1 VAAALCCQGPD
12 GRPLLLGPGRRLYSS
27 GSGTD
32 FHTAKGA
39 SGKGSSAAAV
49 TMAAA
54 AAGNVAKQL
63 YSRVH
68 KLPQSDVTPTWTTAP
83 KDGGTGGDS
92 GTMGQVGRQSG
103 PGFKLGSGSSGQLG
117 KRDGS
122 DIVAEQVDA
131 GVKGLAAM
139 LGLGG
144 FLALLGPAGE
154 KLGIDHYGAL
164 MVMPDRK
171 PLLGGLCG
179 FLLHA
184 CTCVCCPLL
193 ACMYVGTRGHCRLI
207 VHHVSYAALMQLSLC
222 NRAKAAA
229 VAALKE

>member
-1 VAAALCCQGPD
+1 MAAPLCCQGPD

-39 SGKGSSAAAV
+39 SSKGSSAATV
-49 TMAAA
+49 TMAAAA

-68 KLPQSDVTPTWTTAP
+68 KLPQSDVTPSWTTAP
-83 KDGGTGGDS
+83 KAGGTAGDS

-103 PGFKLGSGSSGQLG
+103 PGLKPGSGPSGKLG

-171 PLLGGLCG
+171 PLLGGVCG
-179 FLLHA
+179 CFPFHACSCRCSPCLHA
-184 CTCVCCPLL
+184 CMW
-193 ACMYVGTRGHCRLI
+193 A
-207 VHHVSYAALMQLSLC
+207 QL
-222 NRAKAAA
+222 
-229 VAALKE
+229 VAAG